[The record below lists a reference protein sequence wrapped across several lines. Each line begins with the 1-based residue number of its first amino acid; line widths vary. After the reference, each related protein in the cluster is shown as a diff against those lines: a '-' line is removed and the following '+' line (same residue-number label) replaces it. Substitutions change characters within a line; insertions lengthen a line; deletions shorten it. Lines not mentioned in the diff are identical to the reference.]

1 MGQSV
6 KGAGGMCVL
15 ALALSGCMSD
25 IGERYASA
33 DLVTR
38 FRLPRA
44 SQAIRPTYAET
55 ITADSPII
63 QGLAMRTSV
72 LPANSVAAT
81 VASSVL
87 AANSRTA
94 ESEVRA
100 ATLRSEAAS
109 KNWLPKIGPQI
120 SLTSLGSLAANLV
133 VDQVLFDNGRR
144 AGERAFAVA
153 DVEVAAVSLAQD
165 TNDRVATAL
174 KLYTTAAQ
182 ARENAA
188 LDVVTLKDMTHFEWV
203 MQERVKGGVSDMS
216 DLTVLRQK
224 LAEIRA
230 RYEASI
236 EREATSISELNA
248 MSIAPLGDLRGI
260 PEFHVNAF
268 AAEPLIVVRAQAEKI
283 RAIASAK
290 VNRASLLP
298 GLSAGGTIGKGSNLG
313 LHVKSDSLLGFGTG
327 ASLEAVK
334 MAEETA
340 TRKLHQSTE
349 DANRDLRR
357 LEKQI
362 SAKAR
367 QAAEATTLAAQAK
380 RNLDIFQAQY
390 DAGQRQVMDVVGV
403 YETYTRQQQAQVA
416 LKYDVVKL
424 RVEMARIQGVLADGS
439 AI

>member
-1 MGQSV
+1 
-6 KGAGGMCVL
+6 
-15 ALALSGCMSD
+15 
-25 IGERYASA
+25 
-33 DLVTR
+33 
-38 FRLPRA
+38 
-44 SQAIRPTYAET
+44 
-55 ITADSPII
+55 
-63 QGLAMRTSV
+63 
-72 LPANSVAAT
+72 
-81 VASSVL
+81 
-87 AANSRTA
+87 
-94 ESEVRA
+94 
-100 ATLRSEAAS
+100 
-109 KNWLPKIGPQI
+109 
-120 SLTSLGSLAANLV
+120 
-133 VDQVLFDNGRR
+133 
-144 AGERAFAVA
+144 
-153 DVEVAAVSLAQD
+153 VSLAQD